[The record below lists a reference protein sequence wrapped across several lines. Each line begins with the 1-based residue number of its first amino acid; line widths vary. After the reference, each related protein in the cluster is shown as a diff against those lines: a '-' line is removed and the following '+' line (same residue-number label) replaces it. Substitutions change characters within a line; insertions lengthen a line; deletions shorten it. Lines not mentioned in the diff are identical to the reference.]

1 MINFRKSITPGILPV
16 YFYVGRNHQPTYEF
30 YYPSAGSRQ
39 LGFGQLPI
47 HPFFA
52 DLVQWRQTITSGIEY
67 DWLKN
72 LAPDTNT
79 ISLENWI
86 IASFTTVP
94 CRLWWAEQS
103 KHIFYAP
110 VDTYC
115 HRLDPSSMVPV
126 DEDTPILLPDISNS
140 GKWIEYAPPS
150 VVPYIIRKAPLLQD
164 IAAGRSKRKHSS
176 SKKLAPKKWAKGTS
190 SQPDPAAVANLL
202 MSAFQ
207 INPAQEP
214 PKTPTGQLMTSDP
227 TITTISSDPP
237 SPIKAKNHHRH
248 QKFPELL
255 RSNYKMSL
263 PLFVRSDCQWTPL
276 LHRI

>member
-47 HPFFA
+47 HPFFP

-126 DEDTPILLPDISNS
+126 DE
-140 GKWIEYAPPS
+140 
-150 VVPYIIRKAPLLQD
+150 VPHHPLLYLFFFLFSRC
-164 IAAGRSKRKHSS
+164 I
-176 SKKLAPKKWAKGTS
+176 KLVLIISFSRTHPSFSQTS
-190 SQPDPAAVANLL
+190 AIPGN
-202 MSAFQ
+202 
-207 INPAQEP
+207 
-214 PKTPTGQLMTSDP
+214 
-227 TITTISSDPP
+227 
-237 SPIKAKNHHRH
+237 
-248 QKFPELL
+248 EL
-255 RSNYKMSL
+255 SM
-263 PLFVRSDCQWTPL
+263 L
-276 LHRI
+276 LHLSYLISFVKLHCCRT